1 MNPWAHPVSAFGNIW
16 LEQRF
21 LILTGFSLSN
31 IRRLVGELGLAV
43 RGKWDQLC
51 KVPSDDD
58 EDDKNG
64 HYTAHRAV
72 VSSVSSY

>member
-21 LILTGFSLSN
+21 LILEGFSLSN

-43 RGKWDQLC
+43 CGKWDQLC

-58 EDDKNG
+58 EDEDDDIYIAEDNDDD
-64 HYTAHRAV
+64 
-72 VSSVSSY
+72 